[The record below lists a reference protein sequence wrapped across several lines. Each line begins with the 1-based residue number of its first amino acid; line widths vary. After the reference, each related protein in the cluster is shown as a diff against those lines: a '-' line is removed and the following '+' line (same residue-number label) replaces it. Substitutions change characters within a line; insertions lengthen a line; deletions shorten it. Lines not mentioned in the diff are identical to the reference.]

1 MCDLLPLARGRGPR
15 RNFSASAAAAIG
27 HNVVS
32 RKYAGL
38 EQIAGDTRANQR
50 SHDEQ
55 PHLRKPLRVRRGADD
70 RRPERAPIA
79 TMVRPKAAAMPRISI
94 DVAPLPIPPMTAAPQ
109 PISTSANVPM
119 NSAIAFFMFMAIFPL
134 AKPA

>member
-38 EQIAGDTRANQR
+38 ELIAGDTRANQR

-70 RRPERAPIA
+70 RQPKRAGGVHRVPVMLIPKRWMAMSVSPMARP
-79 TMVRPKAAAMPRISI
+79 AMPTG
-94 DVAPLPIPPMTAAPQ
+94 APLCVTPRMQTRNRKVAT
-109 PISTSANVPM
+109 TS
-119 NSAIAFFMFMAIFPL
+119 
-134 AKPA
+134 